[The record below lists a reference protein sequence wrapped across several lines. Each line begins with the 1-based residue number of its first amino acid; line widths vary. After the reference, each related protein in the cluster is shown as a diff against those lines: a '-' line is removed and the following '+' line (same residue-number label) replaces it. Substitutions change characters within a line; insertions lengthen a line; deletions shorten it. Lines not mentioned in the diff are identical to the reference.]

1 MRTPSALRKHGIY
14 NGSVG
19 PVPDGFTT
27 ATKNTALES
36 KAATVSQGFDRGK
49 SAGDVTGHEI

>member
-1 MRTPSALRKHGIY
+1 MY

-19 PVPDGFTT
+19 SVPDGFTT

-49 SAGDVTGHEI
+49 SAGDVTGQEI